1 MTEGASAG
9 HGLRRGSRQVV
20 WSALLTALL
29 IGALGAAFVAYE
41 STQIRANQRSD
52 VELYARALD
61 DQVAAVVSGAE
72 TTLRSLALAAE
83 RPEVAGS
90 PVRLGVQFEDNL
102 RGRPFLRSLSLLD
115 GAGRV
120 LASSNPDNIG
130 IVVPR
135 RLLGGELPD
144 RQARLAPLASGR
156 DLRDLGQ
163 QPLAQAHVLA
173 LPMLLQLRTADGP
186 RLLVAL
192 INPDHFATQFERI
205 LTGTPVRALL
215 LGLDGRLLIG
225 TEGVHA
231 APGTSLQQLPAFSRH
246 LPARE
251 FASDLGPGFDGGRV
265 VSAFRAT
272 RQWPLVV
279 MVELPESEFYRELAR
294 SAEWAAAFVGLGWLL
309 LGAGAFVVRR
319 TLLRD
324 ERLSD
329 ELRAADAAT
338 RASESRKL
346 AILQSSLDA
355 IVTVDAAGRVIDF
368 NAAAERVFGRPAA
381 SVLGQPMHEM
391 IIPPQ
396 MRQAHQDGMRR
407 YQGNGQG
414 QMLNRRVEV
423 EAMHADGSVFPV
435 ELTVVPV
442 RTDLGEVF
450 TATVRDITERQ
461 RVERALRD
469 SEARARATFDQAA
482 VGVLQQ
488 GADRRFLR
496 VNQTLCELLGYTRDE
511 FLALDADTLIHPD
524 DIASGVHGMQQLFAG
539 KTASFAQDK
548 RYRHKSGRWV
558 WVRLT
563 ASVARDGGG
572 RALYLIGIVEDISAR
587 RRAEDELAAARQRE
601 LEIGARIQQSLL
613 VTAPPADVDG
623 LQISSWSQA
632 SQGIDGDFVE
642 IIRIGPE
649 CVDIVT
655 GDVMGKGLPAA
666 MIGAGTKLQFSR
678 SIAELLGSRAAGSE
692 PPRPAEVVAA
702 VHRAMTPALQAL
714 EAFVTLCYLRID
726 TRAATVTWVGCGH
739 EEPLWVTPDGS
750 YSVLANQHPPLGVLD
765 IDTYHEN
772 QRVLDPGDSLF
783 LYSDG
788 ITDAVLPGG
797 ERVGRQRVT
806 DAVAYRVLLHGT
818 PAAAVH
824 SLRRDLLGGGVVTQ
838 DDVTMVLV
846 QSRPGLHRVEL
857 PLVLASIRA
866 VRRFVAA
873 QARAAGV
880 DGAAIG
886 LLEVASVE
894 AFTNIVRHAR
904 GLLEGA
910 PLEIVAR
917 SADGR
922 FMLDLVYLGEPYA
935 PQGAPAATD
944 FGQYPEGGF
953 GISIIL
959 GASDDVEYL
968 HEDGVNTM
976 RLIKQIDGAS
986 GGSA

>member
-279 MVELPESEFYRELAR
+279 MVEVPESEFYRELAR

-524 DIASGVHGMQQLFAG
+524 DIASGVHGMQQLFAS

-678 SIAELLGSRAAGSE
+678 SIAELLGSRAAGS
-692 PPRPAEVVAA
+692 
-702 VHRAMTPALQAL
+702 
-714 EAFVTLCYLRID
+714 
-726 TRAATVTWVGCGH
+726 
-739 EEPLWVTPDGS
+739 
-750 YSVLANQHPPLGVLD
+750 
-765 IDTYHEN
+765 
-772 QRVLDPGDSLF
+772 
-783 LYSDG
+783 
-788 ITDAVLPGG
+788 
-797 ERVGRQRVT
+797 
-806 DAVAYRVLLHGT
+806 
-818 PAAAVH
+818 
-824 SLRRDLLGGGVVTQ
+824 
-838 DDVTMVLV
+838 
-846 QSRPGLHRVEL
+846 
-857 PLVLASIRA
+857 
-866 VRRFVAA
+866 
-873 QARAAGV
+873 
-880 DGAAIG
+880 
-886 LLEVASVE
+886 
-894 AFTNIVRHAR
+894 
-904 GLLEGA
+904 
-910 PLEIVAR
+910 
-917 SADGR
+917 
-922 FMLDLVYLGEPYA
+922 
-935 PQGAPAATD
+935 
-944 FGQYPEGGF
+944 
-953 GISIIL
+953 
-959 GASDDVEYL
+959 
-968 HEDGVNTM
+968 
-976 RLIKQIDGAS
+976 
-986 GGSA
+986 